1 MGDRQQLVP
10 VPPRRVVGKEA
21 GQMNKAHKGMRLW
34 RIVVLLA
41 LAFAAVGVPTA
52 QAYDYW
58 TCPSEF
64 RDAVDQF
71 KAEGGGADFGDDLHL
86 GGAPQG
92 TAVVCWDG
100 NLRNANAARV
110 ILRGKLY
117 HDNLPDLCCGGEPAG
132 EELCVSTVIKF
143 VDANGNV
150 RATHTEPDLCGDP
163 GLRSRELNV
172 TVALPVTR
180 MRLELYTKGYNAGDV
195 PRVERTKVVTAS
207 FH

>member
-1 MGDRQQLVP
+1 M
-10 VPPRRVVGKEA
+10 KEA
-21 GQMNKAHKGMRLW
+21 GQMNVAHKVTGLW
-34 RIVVLLA
+34 RIVALLVLV
-41 LAFAAVGVPTA
+41 FGAVGVPRA
-52 QAYDYW
+52 QAYDWW

-100 NLRNANAARV
+100 NVRNPNAARV
-110 ILRGKLY
+110 FLRGKMY
-117 HDNLPDLCCGGEPAG
+117 RDNLQGYNVSEQ
-132 EELCVSTVIKF
+132 LCVFTVIKF
-143 VDANGNV
+143 LDANGTV

-163 GLRSRELNV
+163 GLRSREVNV
-172 TVALPVTR
+172 TVTVPVTR
-180 MRLELYTKGYNAGDV
+180 MRLDLFTKLVNDIGD
-195 PRVERTKVVTAS
+195 PPQTDRTKTVTAS